1 MTDTKQVLQITVVA
15 ERLPDGHEAFGVEI
29 ASDPRMPA
37 EWAAEFLHEVASSI
51 ATDGLSTAE
60 EPRP

>member
-37 EWAAEFLHEVASSI
+37 AWAAEFLHGVASSI
-51 ATDGLSTAE
+51 ADEGLSTGE
-60 EPRP
+60 EPNP